1 MINDVSTVVS
11 LLLGLVSLLSGIL
24 LWYRGSI
31 QKAYAAERDFNHLRR
46 NQEQMKELVNQL
58 IEDIEASTQ
67 SRSRLQEQATVM
79 SNNLQTTKD
88 ALIEIKAYMAS
99 LSNRM
104 EGLYARLDGDRSSGW
119 MRQRG
124 E

>member
-1 MINDVSTVVS
+1 MISELSTTVS
-11 LLLGLVSLLSGIL
+11 LLLGLVSLLSGII
-24 LWYRGSI
+24 LWYRGAL
-31 QKAYAAERDFNHLRR
+31 QKQYAAERDFAHLRR
-46 NQEQMKELVNQL
+46 NQEQLLTALNDLSK
-58 IEDIEASTQ
+58 DIDGIVE
-67 SRSRLQEQATVM
+67 SRSRFQEQAQKM
-79 SNNLQTTKD
+79 ENNLQTTKES
-88 ALIEIKAYMAS
+88 LIEIKAYMAA